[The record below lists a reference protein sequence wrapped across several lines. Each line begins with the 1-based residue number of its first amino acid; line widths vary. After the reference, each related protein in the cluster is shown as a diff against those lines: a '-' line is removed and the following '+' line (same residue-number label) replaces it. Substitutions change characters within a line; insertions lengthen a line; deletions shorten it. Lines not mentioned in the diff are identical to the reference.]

1 MSCSET
7 MSDIEE
13 RGAKRTAQQAHL
25 PMKDAVRGDP
35 QPHVEP
41 AWPSKG
47 TKRTADQA
55 GLRMADAL
63 RGDLQPRDETV
74 WLDEVS
80 QLEFANK
87 TQHGP
92 PWYDEITGE
101 ALDEQEV
108 TTGMEKE
115 WTSLKDFGVLEPC
128 TKEFAIAHGCKTP
141 VELR

>member
-63 RGDLQPRDETV
+63 RGDLSGDGRWP
-74 WLDEVS
+74 W
-80 QLEFANK
+80 
-87 TQHGP
+87 GP
-92 PWYDEITGE
+92 
-101 ALDEQEV
+101 
-108 TTGMEKE
+108 
-115 WTSLKDFGVLEPC
+115 
-128 TKEFAIAHGCKTP
+128 
-141 VELR
+141 